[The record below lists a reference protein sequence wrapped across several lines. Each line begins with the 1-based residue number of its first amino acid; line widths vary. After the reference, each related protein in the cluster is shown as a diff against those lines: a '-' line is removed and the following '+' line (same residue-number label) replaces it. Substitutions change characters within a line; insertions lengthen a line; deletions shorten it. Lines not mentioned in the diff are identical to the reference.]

1 MYDRWTIKNRTTAL
15 QLDAA
20 IRASQIE
27 LDKLILYNDFQ
38 EQKLSECQDMF
49 EQNRE
54 MGAELIEIVGEINL
68 MRDKMEQGK
77 TQVKTHYQITSPF
90 AQNSNEKSPLVS
102 KKNSNRRT
110 KETSKRDG
118 MSSMRENNHKK
129 ERPSKQA

>member
-20 IRASQIE
+20 IKASQIE

-49 EQNRE
+49 EERE
-54 MGAELIEIVGEINL
+54 MGIELIELVGEINL

-77 TQVKTHYQITSPF
+77 T
-90 AQNSNEKSPLVS
+90 
-102 KKNSNRRT
+102 
-110 KETSKRDG
+110 
-118 MSSMRENNHKK
+118 
-129 ERPSKQA
+129 